1 MLCVCGLKAVPSAE
15 LEEEKNG
22 LGLTELINTLSSC
35 CYRPERN
42 SRGNFVFAV
51 DHCFCVRG
59 HGTVMTGT
67 VVSGSVAVN
76 DVCLCGDAFVSMV
89 CCK

>member
-1 MLCVCGLKAVPSAE
+1 MYALKPASSAE
-15 LEEEKNG
+15 LEEDKSVF
-22 LGLTELINTLSSC
+22 GLTELINTLSSC

-51 DHCFCVRG
+51 DHCFCIRG

-76 DVCLCGDAFVSMV
+76 EVHIYVDVFLSVLCT
-89 CCK
+89 K